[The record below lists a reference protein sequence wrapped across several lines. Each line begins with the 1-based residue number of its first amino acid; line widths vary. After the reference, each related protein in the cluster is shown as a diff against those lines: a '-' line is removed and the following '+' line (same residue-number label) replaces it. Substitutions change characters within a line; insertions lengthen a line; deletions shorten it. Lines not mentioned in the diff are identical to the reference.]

1 MSGIGK
7 DFKVKDSIN
16 VGLSGYFDAGIKIG
30 AAPYTGIEN
39 SGPAIDAWGAI
50 LSGGRDLSTVI
61 GDSIVEMAPGTE
73 QSYLQYIRQEDQNFD
88 NTNPPLDWTESVKVY
103 GLDTGDSP
111 TFAGLALSGTTGTA
125 VISAAQTLV
134 LDPGGYG
141 NTNLGPGGVV
151 RVKGDLYVDGTTTT
165 INSSTISLSDTLIT
179 LGYNHD
185 GTTEQKLS
193 DASALPAGGAGIEIG
208 SIAGATILYHT
219 TAHTNEWYFGSGVNV
234 NGSLSGNDGLT
245 IQSGAT
251 NLGGSLTV
259 TGATV
264 LNSTLKV
271 ASDTT
276 IDGNTTL
283 SGDFTIHAE
292 NDQSDVQFSVTQATG
307 NTTVGGTL
315 DVTSNTTVG
324 GTLDVTNSTTL
335 GDTLTV
341 QGNTTLSGDLAIH
354 QENTDT
360 VTFSVAQDTG
370 NTTVGGTLDVTSNTT
385 VGGTLGVTGT
395 TTLTDDLT
403 ANGEAHFTSTTTVSG
418 DLLVK
423 QSGTDTTKL
432 TISNDTGTITTYG
445 SVSAQTDLHVDGD
458 TTLANAIVEDLAP
471 TGGDADK
478 VVKATT
484 GGRLTKSIIT
494 DDGSKATITGE
505 LSATNTATLDNGLT
519 AKGEIALESADG
531 ITKAFTYAGLTGT
544 TTSNALIDTLDI
556 TDAAGNECNAA
567 KFIVSVDNGSDG
579 KTVIEVVAAVAANGT
594 VSGTAYGQVDTVD
607 TEPPLLDINIQANSG
622 KIAIG
627 VQGANNPGSG
637 YVATADIPVVIF
649 ATGFYN

>member
-16 VGLSGYFDAGIKIG
+16 VGLSGFFDAGIKIG
-30 AAPYTGIEN
+30 AFPYTGIEN
-39 SGPAIDAWGAI
+39 NGPAIDAWGPI

-61 GDSIVEMAPGTE
+61 GDSVADLAEGTE
-73 QSYLQYIRQEDQNFD
+73 QSYIQFIRQEEQNFD
-88 NTNPPLDWTESVKVY
+88 NTNPAKPWPSEVNVA
-103 GLDTGDSP
+103 GLGTWDSP
-111 TFAGLALSGTTGTA
+111 TFAGLALSGSNTGTA
-125 VISAAQTLV
+125 VISGAGTLI
-134 LDPGGYG
+134 LDPGGY
-141 NTNLGPGGVV
+141 TDSTLDPAGVV
-151 RVKGDLYVDGTTTT
+151 RIKGDLYVDGTTTT

-179 LGYNHD
+179 LGYNEA
-185 GTTEQKLS
+185 GGKIS
-193 DASALPAGGAGIEIG
+193 ASSSLPTAGAGIEIG
-208 SIAGATILYHT
+208 SIAGATILYN
-219 TAHTNEWYFGSGVNV
+219 APGEADEWLIGSGTNIAGNLSA
-234 NGSLSGNDGLT
+234 NGGLT
-245 IQSGAT
+245 IDGAT
-251 NLGGSLTV
+251 D
-259 TGATV
+259 
-264 LNSTLKV
+264 LNSTLTVDDAATLNSTLHV
-271 ASDTT
+271 AGNTT

-283 SGDFTIHAE
+283 SGNLAVHVEDT
-292 NDQSDVQFSVTQATG
+292 DTVTFSVAQATG

-315 DVTSNTTVG
+315 GVTG
-324 GTLDVTNSTTL
+324 STTL

-341 QGNTTLSGDLAIH
+341 QGNTTLSGDLAVH
-354 QENTDT
+354 VEDTDT
-360 VTFSVAQDTG
+360 VTFSVAQATG

-445 SVSAQTDLHVDGD
+445 SVSAQTDLHIDGN
-458 TTLANAIVEDLAP
+458 TTLANATVEDLEE
-471 TGGDADK
+471 DK

-484 GGRLTKSIIT
+484 GGRLTESIIT
-494 DDGSKATITGE
+494 DNGTKATITGE

-519 AKGEIALESADG
+519 AKGEIALEATNG
-531 ITKAFTYAGLTGT
+531 ITKAFTYAGSTGT
-544 TTSNALIDTLDI
+544 TTANALIDTLDI
-556 TDAAGNECNAA
+556 TDAAGNKCNAA

-579 KTVIEVVAAVAANGT
+579 KTVIEVVAAVAENGT

-607 TEPPLLDINIQANSG
+607 TEPPLLDIDITANSG